1 MGGEKV
7 SARQAGAG
15 AALALCL
22 VTLASFPVAVESRQG
37 SSCFLL
43 HEIGVGEVLRA
54 PAEACRA
61 RVAPASTF
69 KVAHALAALDAGV
82 IDGPEARI
90 PFDGRELTV
99 PAWRRD
105 HTLRTAM
112 RDSVVWYFQT
122 IADRLGAAREREYL
136 QRFEYGN
143 KDSSSGLTTF
153 WLGGSL
159 VISPEEQVRFWRD
172 FYADALP
179 VPKRHMDT
187 VREILVQPRGQVVNS
202 NGAHPFGEWAP
213 EVVLSAKTGSVTDR
227 TGIEVRWLVGHVARG
242 KRSWIF
248 ASLVT
253 GPAGVPPLAA
263 VQQAATALTRARV
276 LVP

>member
-1 MGGEKV
+1 MKALRHSWAGLGLTLWLGAVGVDAETGE
-7 SARQAGAG
+7 
-15 AALALCL
+15 
-22 VTLASFPVAVESRQG
+22 TRQG

-43 HEIGVGEVLRA
+43 HEIGVGEIVRA
-54 PAEACRA
+54 PADACRT
-61 RVAPASTF
+61 RVSPASTF
-69 KVAHALAALDAGV
+69 KVPHALAALDAGV

-90 PFDGRELTV
+90 PYDGRALTV
-99 PAWRRD
+99 PSWRRD

-122 IADRLGAAREREYL
+122 LAERLGETREREYL
-136 QRFEYGN
+136 QRLDYGN

-159 VISPEEQVRFWRD
+159 VISPEEQVRFWQD
-172 FYADALP
+172 LYADALP
-179 VPKRHMDT
+179 VVKHHLAT
-187 VREILVQPRGQVVNS
+187 VREILAQARGQVVNA

-213 EVVLSAKTGSVTDR
+213 DAVVSAKTGSVTDR
-227 TGIEVRWLVGHVARG
+227 TGVEVRWLVGHVARG

-253 GPAGVPPLAA
+253 GPSGVPPLAA
-263 VQQAATALTRARV
+263 VDQAATALTRARV
-276 LVP
+276 LAP